1 MRIIPVIVTPSS
13 GETLRWVPA
22 DQRAESLSGSRCA
35 LPTAVLCSAQTR
47 LTSSGSTG
55 RAGLADLDLV
65 MSQYRQPIGSGNV
78 KTMHSTWRARRVDV
92 RTSGSAAKRSALFGG
107 PTRRVIAG
115 HPQLPRPCPT
125 DGNIRTLVDLVD
137 WGYAHDCVQQAG
149 ATSGPR

>member
-1 MRIIPVIVTPSS
+1 MNT
-13 GETLRWVPA
+13 
-22 DQRAESLSGSRCA
+22 
-35 LPTAVLCSAQTR
+35 TR
-47 LTSSGSTG
+47 P
-55 RAGLADLDLV
+55 DHV
-65 MSQYRQPIGSGNV
+65 HN
-78 KTMHSTWRARRVDV
+78 
-92 RTSGSAAKRSALFGG
+92 AAKRSALFGG